1 MTNPDVVRKEEKWR
15 KVDCN
20 CEESVEPGEALVTKL
35 RRDSRPTGKNYG
47 PGRETTQKHREGEKL
62 GWRRMVKHEI
72 RQDWPPAHT
81 EKGNEGYA
89 NAEIIV
95 TLVVERG
102 FFSVILLDQI
112 SDIKKE
118 GSGLLRGCVSLSS
131 RHPSS
136 KS

>member
-102 FFSVILLDQI
+102 FFSVILRMC
-112 SDIKKE
+112 SA
-118 GSGLLRGCVSLSS
+118 S
-131 RHPSS
+131 RMEHCSEHR
-136 KS
+136 KIMGVVERKR